1 MCSAHVFSSV
11 IYQNDAISVLNHSA
25 KLGYMKHVSTE
36 RKVVRALTRK
46 MGSSAENE
54 GPQFGLVSEK
64 EMEKLRRINSC

>member
-1 MCSAHVFSSV
+1 
-11 IYQNDAISVLNHSA
+11 
-25 KLGYMKHVSTE
+25 MKHVSTE